1 MYMKIAVLNNS
12 GNVGK
17 STICQTLLKPRL
29 EESQIIRVET
39 INSDGSN
46 DNKLSAKEF
55 DEILK
60 SIDDSECTI
69 IDIGSSNIEQFMV
82 QMLEFKGSHE
92 LIDYFMVPVTTQDK
106 QQRDSINTINNLL
119 DSGIEKEKI
128 KVIFNQAE
136 KDIEIRKQYAIFL
149 ADKTCNKITG
159 DSPAIVYYNNI
170 FNILTKSG
178 LKYDDVYNDDRDFR
192 TLIRSAENK
201 ELRQELSNL
210 RTVKMLM
217 NGFNS
222 DLDIAFGNL
231 NLS

>member
-1 MYMKIAVLNNS
+1 MYIKLAVLNNS

-29 EESQIIRVET
+29 DESQIIRVET

-69 IDIGSSNIEQFMV
+69 IDVGSSNIEQFMV

-136 KDIEIRKQYAIFL
+136 KDMEIRKQYAIFL
-149 ADKTCNKITG
+149 SDKTCSKITG
-159 DSPAIVYYNNI
+159 DNPAIVYYNNI

-178 LKYDDVYNDDRDFR
+178 LKYEDVYNDDRDFR
-192 TLIRSAENK
+192 TLIRSAESK

-222 DLDIAFGNL
+222 DLDIAFNNL
-231 NLS
+231 KLS

>member
-1 MYMKIAVLNNS
+1 MYLKMAVLNNS

-29 EESQIIRVET
+29 KDSEIIRVET
-39 INSDGSN
+39 INSDGTN

-60 SIDDSECTI
+60 CIDDSDCTI

-82 QMLEFKGSHE
+82 QMLEFQGSHE
-92 LIDYFMVPVTTQDK
+92 LIDYFVVPVTTQDK

-119 DSGIEKEKI
+119 DSGIEQERIKI
-128 KVIFNQAE
+128 IFNQAE
-136 KDIEIRKQYAIFL
+136 KDIEIRKQYSVFL
-149 ADKTCNKITG
+149 SDKTCNKITG

-178 LKYDDVYNDDRDFR
+178 LRYDDVYNDERDFR
-192 TLIRSAENK
+192 TLIRSAESK
-201 ELRQELSNL
+201 ETRQELSNL

-222 DLDIAFGNL
+222 DLDIAFQKL
-231 NLS
+231 NLA

>member
-29 EESQIIRVET
+29 EDSEIIKVET
-39 INSDGSN
+39 INSDGTS
-46 DNKLSAKEF
+46 DDKVSAREF

-60 SIDDSECTI
+60 RIDDAECTI
-69 IDIGSSNIEQFMV
+69 IDVGSSNIEQFMV

-92 LIDYFMVPVTTQDK
+92 LIDYFLIPVTTQDK

-119 DSGIEKEKI
+119 DSGIEMERI
-128 KVIFNQAE
+128 KVILNQAE
-136 KDIEIRKQYAIFL
+136 KDLEIKKQYSIFL
-149 ADKTCNKITG
+149 NNKQCKKITG
-159 DSPAIVYYNNI
+159 DEPAIVYYNNI

-178 LKYDDVYNDDRDFR
+178 LHYDDIYNDNRDFR
-192 TLIRSAENK
+192 NLIRSAESK
-201 ELRQELSNL
+201 EIRQELSNL

-222 DLDIAFGNL
+222 DLDIAFKKL
-231 NLS
+231 NLA